1 MIYLILIF
9 LSSCESD
16 RIFLKTAICILIFFQ
31 LSMEVF
37 PEYTEEDLRRFRDWE
52 TGKGEEHLC
61 DFVSAVSS
69 SDDRKLKLM

>member
-1 MIYLILIF
+1 MTGNF
-9 LSSCESD
+9 N
-16 RIFLKTAICILIFFQ
+16 TAICILIFFQ

-52 TGKGEEHLC
+52 TGKGEEYLC

-69 SDDRKLKLM
+69 SDDRKLKLMKKFLVGI

>member
-1 MIYLILIF
+1 M
-9 LSSCESD
+9 
-16 RIFLKTAICILIFFQ
+16 KTAICILIFFQ

-52 TGKGEEHLC
+52 TGKGEEYFC
-61 DFVSAVSS
+61 DLVSAVSS